1 MSDRKRMKKAREK
14 RIDAMGRQIISH
26 ENKIEVEKPQ
36 KDTTVGYWEKEI
48 EKKFKKII
56 EEDKKYLEENED
68 K

>member
-14 RIDAMGRQIISH
+14 RIDALGRQIISH
-26 ENKIEVEKPQ
+26 ENKIETEKPQ
-36 KDTTVGYWEKEI
+36 KDTTIGYWEKEI

>member
-1 MSDRKRMKKAREK
+1 MKKAREK
-14 RIDAMGRQIISH
+14 RIDALGRQIISH
-26 ENKIEVEKPQ
+26 ENKIETEKPQ
-36 KDTTVGYWEKEI
+36 KDTTIGYWEKEI